1 MLEKIE
7 PMEFIEDDEI
17 IRLFHE
23 RKREQEAFRL
33 LVNKYKER
41 LYWHIR
47 KIVINHD
54 DTDDLLQNVFVKI
67 WQGLQ
72 EFRND
77 SKLYTWMYRIATNES
92 LNFLNEKSRKV
103 YGNSDEISVYL
114 ENTLESD
121 TYFSGDKIQK
131 ELQRAI
137 LTLSERQRLIFNM
150 KYFDELTGRI
160 TGRIEKQKEVKKS
173 SSLRGLKPYMG
184 LVAIFFLA
192 LMVVQILFPGAKN
205 TDLPDIEGENAIV
218 QEMEAEDIFDSQFN
232 PTNEEI
238 IEYLASEVDNYEMI
252 LAGIY

>member
-92 LNFLNEKSRKV
+92 LN
-103 YGNSDEISVYL
+103 
-114 ENTLESD
+114 
-121 TYFSGDKIQK
+121 
-131 ELQRAI
+131 
-137 LTLSERQRLIFNM
+137 LSERQRLIFNM
-150 KYFDELTGRI
+150 KYFDDMPYEDMADVLGVAVGTLKA
-160 TGRIEKQKEVKKS
+160 TYHNAVKKIEEN
-173 SSLRGLKPYMG
+173 LK
-184 LVAIFFLA
+184 
-192 LMVVQILFPGAKN
+192 
-205 TDLPDIEGENAIV
+205 IV
-218 QEMEAEDIFDSQFN
+218 DTLN
-232 PTNEEI
+232 
-238 IEYLASEVDNYEMI
+238 
-252 LAGIY
+252 

>member
-17 IRLFHE
+17 IRLFQE

-150 KYFDELTGRI
+150 KYFDDMPYEDMADVLGVAVGSYLSQRRKKNRRKSQNSGYLKLIKPWKILTINIKRKI
-160 TGRIEKQKEVKKS
+160 RS
-173 SSLRGLKPYMG
+173 LYLRG
-184 LVAIFFLA
+184 
-192 LMVVQILFPGAKN
+192 IL
-205 TDLPDIEGENAIV
+205 
-218 QEMEAEDIFDSQFN
+218 
-232 PTNEEI
+232 TN
-238 IEYLASEVDNYEMI
+238 
-252 LAGIY
+252 

>member
-121 TYFSGDKIQK
+121 TYFS
-131 ELQRAI
+131 
-137 LTLSERQRLIFNM
+137 QRLIFNM
-150 KYFDELTGRI
+150 KYFDDMPYEDMADVLGVAVGTLKA
-160 TGRIEKQKEVKKS
+160 TNHNAVKKIEEN
-173 SSLRGLKPYMG
+173 LK
-184 LVAIFFLA
+184 
-192 LMVVQILFPGAKN
+192 
-205 TDLPDIEGENAIV
+205 IV
-218 QEMEAEDIFDSQFN
+218 DTLN
-232 PTNEEI
+232 
-238 IEYLASEVDNYEMI
+238 
-252 LAGIY
+252 

>member
-77 SKLYTWMYRIATNES
+77 SKLYTWM
-92 LNFLNEKSRKV
+92 NEKSRKV

-150 KYFDELTGRI
+150 KYFDDMPYEDMADVLGVAVGTLKA
-160 TGRIEKQKEVKKS
+160 TYHNAVKKIEEN
-173 SSLRGLKPYMG
+173 LK
-184 LVAIFFLA
+184 
-192 LMVVQILFPGAKN
+192 
-205 TDLPDIEGENAIV
+205 IV
-218 QEMEAEDIFDSQFN
+218 DTLN
-232 PTNEEI
+232 
-238 IEYLASEVDNYEMI
+238 
-252 LAGIY
+252 

>member
-1 MLEKIE
+1 M
-7 PMEFIEDDEI
+7 
-17 IRLFHE
+17 
-23 RKREQEAFRL
+23 
-33 LVNKYKER
+33 
-41 LYWHIR
+41 YWHIR

-77 SKLYTWMYRIATNES
+77 SKRYTWMYRIATNES

-150 KYFDELTGRI
+150 KYFDDMPYGGYGRCA
-160 TGRIEKQKEVKKS
+160 GSGCRDPESDMHHNAVKKIEEN
-173 SSLRGLKPYMG
+173 LK
-184 LVAIFFLA
+184 
-192 LMVVQILFPGAKN
+192 
-205 TDLPDIEGENAIV
+205 IV
-218 QEMEAEDIFDSQFN
+218 DTLN
-232 PTNEEI
+232 
-238 IEYLASEVDNYEMI
+238 
-252 LAGIY
+252 